1 MNILLFLSCHCQNCI
16 TRPLTAQALS
26 AACRSLD
33 EREVVHTKTARLPQ
47 FGSIGDGGGTRVPMF
62 RFLALGEPMLTARC
76 EHERQTGR
84 KIKGIHSESM
94 QHGGHM
100 IC

>member
-1 MNILLFLSCHCQNCI
+1 MAH
-16 TRPLTAQALS
+16 PLS
-26 AACRSLD
+26 APRRFLI
-33 EREVVHTKTARLPQ
+33 EREVVHTKTARLPSL
-47 FGSIGDGGGTRVPMF
+47 GLIKDAGGTREPMF
-62 RFLALGEPMLTARC
+62 CFLALGEPMLAARC

-84 KIKGIHSESM
+84 KTNGIQSESM